1 MSKRGQGRSHL
12 ARGIEAPSVL
22 AADRSRVVDLS
33 RAERVDLAAVARE
46 VSRVLRGELCPAD
59 CDDEVQATIISAW
72 LSGRGLPR
80 DPRVA
85 HVELRRH
92 TVRRV
97 MSDLRGD
104 RAGAAA
110 KRRARAWSEDSWI
123 RTRGTS
129 DPALRD
135 LVLDVPAVY
144 GSPAQ
149 QQARCDA
156 RVVAGTVVATQP
168 TASRQD
174 PVLALVAGVLDSVE
188 AGEAMGVSDA
198 RARQIRDDVV
208 RKVRHTLR
216 AWVAGAYDFS

>member
-168 TASRQD
+168 TASRQG

>member
-216 AWVAGAYDFS
+216 AWIAGAYDFS

>member
-1 MSKRGQGRSHL
+1 MTKRGQGRSHL
-12 ARGIEAPSVL
+12 ARGTEAPSVL
-22 AADRSRVVDLS
+22 AADRSRVADLS

-59 CDDEVQATIISAW
+59 CDDEVQATVISSW

-110 KRRARAWSEDSWI
+110 KRRARARSEDSWV
-123 RTRGTS
+123 RARDAS
-129 DPALRD
+129 DPAPRD
-135 LVLDVPAVY
+135 IVLDVPAVY

-156 RVVAGTVVATQP
+156 RVVAGAVVATQP
-168 TASRQD
+168 TASRQG